1 MGGRTFRY
9 FMWNKG
15 PNGEPIPNRTKPL
28 TIYIDGEEVNA
39 LDPLYVNK
47 ERNRFPDDP
56 VATLFDPM
64 TISWPVD
71 TYGLPA
77 GIQAPDVS
85 DIRIRFSLLPEEWRQ
100 KKGSGG
106 ANNTTIPRGISKQS
120 NGFSI
125 LRNYREVWW
134 GVVPYWNNVQ
144 PKGWPRFEDTD
155 RWWGCEIHFDAWLD
169 RAFAVK
175 NIKDGARPLP
185 DLMSTIKAQIM
196 PSRQTAEEDVKK
208 LYAKTAALE
217 RQARIKADEEAEE
230 RRLHAEAE
238 RIAKNT
244 PSAEHQLRKDVDP
257 EDALEEFINQREQ
270 FQAEEERAR
279 IANLFETQP
288 FTIEETNWRGSKF
301 FEASHA
307 GGRAILEYNME
318 HIFFERVYELLEMLN
333 SWEQGDDDVLDPSE
347 VAYELKVLIDLMI
360 ISYARSEA
368 TFGQDTMMKAETFI
382 DDMRRSWGQFLLNY
396 INTRDSE
403 Q

>member
-1 MGGRTFRY
+1 M
-9 FMWNKG
+9 
-15 PNGEPIPNRTKPL
+15 
-28 TIYIDGEEVNA
+28 
-39 LDPLYVNK
+39 
-47 ERNRFPDDP
+47 
-56 VATLFDPM
+56 
-64 TISWPVD
+64 
-71 TYGLPA
+71 
-77 GIQAPDVS
+77 
-85 DIRIRFSLLPEEWRQ
+85 
-100 KKGSGG
+100 
-106 ANNTTIPRGISKQS
+106 
-120 NGFSI
+120 
-125 LRNYREVWW
+125 
-134 GVVPYWNNVQ
+134 
-144 PKGWPRFEDTD
+144 
-155 RWWGCEIHFDAWLD
+155 
-169 RAFAVK
+169 
-175 NIKDGARPLP
+175 
-185 DLMSTIKAQIM
+185 
-196 PSRQTAEEDVKK
+196 
-208 LYAKTAALE
+208 
-217 RQARIKADEEAEE
+217 
-230 RRLHAEAE
+230 
-238 RIAKNT
+238 
-244 PSAEHQLRKDVDP
+244 RKDVDP